1 MPGKVGVKIKAGRNL
16 PVMDRSSDTTDAYVE
31 IKLGNVTHKTDV
43 CRKSLNPQWNTDWF
57 RFEVDDA
64 ELQDEP
70 LQIRLMD
77 YDTYSANDAIGKVY
91 ISLNPLCLETSGPGM
106 HGKGT
111 VLSGWIPVFDT
122 MHGIRGEVN
131 VIVKVDLFSD
141 LNKFRQS
148 SCGIPF
154 FHSQCIPF
162 GYRAQVIHGFVE
174 ELVINDDPEYQWID
188 KIRTPRASNEARQVV
203 FLKLSGQVQRK
214 MGLKAINM
222 GANAVIGYTQC
233 FDLEGDVGVVARGVG
248 TAVTLIKDITS
259 NQINAPTTSS
269 AADNALI
276 EERTMKYIEFLKGS
290 HINLAEQTGPYEL
303 HIRKSCSST
312 NFDLQHANTGAMED
326 NEIMYDLM
334 RQEDE
339 RGEKPAKKLRHHV
352 KRFTHSSRNM
362 LNEKYNAIVRKF
374 GDSLDSKSPSSTSRS
389 YSSLCVSGG
398 IIRDD
403 GGGTTSGSSSHSSN
417 ATAYDM
423 RRRQSFK
430 AKDKIYDNIAS
441 KSALLQCKPTTTT
454 AKRSSGVA
462 NANTPN
468 MPHYSIMRSVSADST
483 VKRSADVSGVCANK
497 SSIVAHSNVASI
509 SEFSD
514 STRSSPNIYR
524 NTASTANVVDAAARN
539 DENCLD
545 ALLELQRLHDGIASS
560 KPQNQLYHN
569 QHKINEYYNQTSTL
583 ACGSCERSDV
593 VDVIAAIGSYHPF
606 RDKHAAHELQ
616 LNAHDTDMVLSMCS
630 HSAHSLSNSDSS
642 DSEREM
648 MCKMLCAEEE
658 ERLKMQKYLKICK
671 DNEKVDA
678 KWIQPSELESF
689 DDSLTDLTPR
699 RSLLRDLRTLSQHVQ
714 DFIHS
719 KPKKIEK
726 SPPPSPK
733 QQRRT
738 APPPQSLLLQLP
750 TADSKS
756 YYSSQPEISLNWDGD
771 MYTPPPSATLISHSR
786 SLMNLKSSATSITP
800 LSAVNNT
807 NNVQG
812 FDLTTTKDDMYAT
825 NANAFGYV
833 SDSDASSAY
842 LPVTIKTFT
851 TNKYPIFKIC
861 PSTPTPSE
869 IDLNIPFI
877 EDYND
882 DDAATVIDDSA
893 SEAATDEIPTPVL
906 GCSVLSVAAAAASS
920 AHDIE
925 VKTNSPINSRK
936 YVEIG
941 NIFSSVQRSSNSS
954 LPNPTPHYLYA
965 NKTCTNNSNCCN
977 ITSHLLAPPP
987 LPLPS
992 PLSLTHTPTPT
1003 PMPMLLTHSPT
1014 LESSVPATMPTSPP
1028 STPLLCTKNRHHNG
1042 QREHHHPH
1050 HHHRSLNEIN
1060 AATAAVASNS
1070 ALIAAATASATTS
1083 GITDSP
1089 SLKRFTSPAQ
1099 AAIVAAGGSS
1109 KSSTNTGAATTLS
1122 TVSSSTN
1129 SGGNRAKPSTSPSK
1143 TPLNNTTGTT
1153 ATTTATTT
1161 APNSVAASTGAPIA
1175 ADAASKAATSSIP
1188 TTATAAGTSK
1198 EMPIEMCR
1206 RSSDSDLSI
1215 TPKGNSLCVP
1225 SERLVAATALMRL
1238 NQPLGSKS
1246 ANAEAMDGLLEYP
1259 FLTLTKYPPGFI
1271 LHIGATVAARSV
1283 KLLERVPNP
1292 DEPEVRDSWWTEL
1305 RMEIRS
1311 HARALGCNVVLGYSE
1326 TTTISDDVCVLS
1338 ATGTAAVI
1346 NMAYN
1351 RSISQTD
1358 IITTT
1363 VKPVGIGISVAPA
1376 GVMMSAS
1383 LDERETLRDIRNGI
1397 ANEAIAPVVK
1407 ESMSSSVGVTTH
1419 GTASKRNVQPPHV
1432 NFLRNSA
1439 CGVCH
1444 VPYSLASVPFN
1455 VKMKKCAVCRKGRV
1469 PDVLLAT
1476 LEVPD
1481 HLHVTGRGCFMQ
1493 AQVVRT
1499 KKDLRS
1505 ELNAKEISD
1514 GLPFLEYELHRVLI
1528 NKLKAKG
1535 MNAIFGLRA
1544 QVAIGERMIALIAT
1558 GTALFLTALPM
1569 PEVPKIVAGN
1579 SWTDKQKLNELQ
1591 KKLQETFDR
1600 NQEVYQLKCID
1611 PDVVSSGGVAAN
1623 GAAVDNKQSDTDESD
1638 DEVIEVDLNCGNKD
1652 TCVLEVDDIDD
1663 LEIISLLMETYPPE
1677 GFHVVNT
1684 QSVPGMLD
1692 IDAVKNLQMF
1702 TQIWRAKLD
1711 INQNINGF
1719 PKHFQRIL
1727 QTIYFKLRTMIPC
1740 AICDLRFRLDLP
1752 ESDQIQLLVTGMAL
1766 SLGDANKFKYRRKA
1780 AAAAPN
1786 ITNGTAADAP
1796 DTNGVS
1802 TGNKQRTLQEED
1814 YIFPLDEDQMVETPT
1829 PTSNLPPYGL
1839 NSFKLSKTSPSRQ
1852 QSKKTNAINRNC
1864 YFPLRDRYGVDISP
1878 LSFVPGGRIDK
1889 YLGNLNFFFI
1899 RETTSIR
1906 ETGGISG
1913 FVHSFITELLA
1924 VVRAHISALGGN
1936 AMVSFYMSELI
1947 LVDNQHKNQGQC
1959 LISIGGDAVY
1969 VSYHADD

>member
-276 EERTMKYIEFLKGS
+276 EE
-290 HINLAEQTGPYEL
+290 
-303 HIRKSCSST
+303 
-312 NFDLQHANTGAMED
+312 
-326 NEIMYDLM
+326 
-334 RQEDE
+334 
-339 RGEKPAKKLRHHV
+339 
-352 KRFTHSSRNM
+352 
-362 LNEKYNAIVRKF
+362 
-374 GDSLDSKSPSSTSRS
+374 
-389 YSSLCVSGG
+389 
-398 IIRDD
+398 
-403 GGGTTSGSSSHSSN
+403 
-417 ATAYDM
+417 
-423 RRRQSFK
+423 
-430 AKDKIYDNIAS
+430 
-441 KSALLQCKPTTTT
+441 
-454 AKRSSGVA
+454 
-462 NANTPN
+462 
-468 MPHYSIMRSVSADST
+468 
-483 VKRSADVSGVCANK
+483 
-497 SSIVAHSNVASI
+497 
-509 SEFSD
+509 
-514 STRSSPNIYR
+514 
-524 NTASTANVVDAAARN
+524 
-539 DENCLD
+539 
-545 ALLELQRLHDGIASS
+545 
-560 KPQNQLYHN
+560 
-569 QHKINEYYNQTSTL
+569 
-583 ACGSCERSDV
+583 
-593 VDVIAAIGSYHPF
+593 
-606 RDKHAAHELQ
+606 
-616 LNAHDTDMVLSMCS
+616 
-630 HSAHSLSNSDSS
+630 
-642 DSEREM
+642 
-648 MCKMLCAEEE
+648 
-658 ERLKMQKYLKICK
+658 
-671 DNEKVDA
+671 
-678 KWIQPSELESF
+678 
-689 DDSLTDLTPR
+689 
-699 RSLLRDLRTLSQHVQ
+699 
-714 DFIHS
+714 
-719 KPKKIEK
+719 
-726 SPPPSPK
+726 
-733 QQRRT
+733 
-738 APPPQSLLLQLP
+738 
-750 TADSKS
+750 
-756 YYSSQPEISLNWDGD
+756 
-771 MYTPPPSATLISHSR
+771 
-786 SLMNLKSSATSITP
+786 
-800 LSAVNNT
+800 
-807 NNVQG
+807 
-812 FDLTTTKDDMYAT
+812 
-825 NANAFGYV
+825 
-833 SDSDASSAY
+833 
-842 LPVTIKTFT
+842 
-851 TNKYPIFKIC
+851 
-861 PSTPTPSE
+861 
-869 IDLNIPFI
+869 
-877 EDYND
+877 
-882 DDAATVIDDSA
+882 
-893 SEAATDEIPTPVL
+893 
-906 GCSVLSVAAAAASS
+906 
-920 AHDIE
+920 
-925 VKTNSPINSRK
+925 
-936 YVEIG
+936 
-941 NIFSSVQRSSNSS
+941 
-954 LPNPTPHYLYA
+954 
-965 NKTCTNNSNCCN
+965 
-977 ITSHLLAPPP
+977 
-987 LPLPS
+987 
-992 PLSLTHTPTPT
+992 
-1003 PMPMLLTHSPT
+1003 
-1014 LESSVPATMPTSPP
+1014 
-1028 STPLLCTKNRHHNG
+1028 
-1042 QREHHHPH
+1042 
-1050 HHHRSLNEIN
+1050 SLNEIN